1 MAYPNYIRGYGYR
14 DDEDEDEAYSSN
26 APMSAQLS
34 ALLPKPDPQ
43 MDERWRAAEN
53 QALDRATPHEYGVA
67 EGVRDFAPMA
77 VGSILDILVNK
88 GKGLGAIAGAGM
100 QALSAQDERR
110 DKDRHEAANEALNIR
125 RERGTGADRMTNAY
139 HALLRGKELENRI
152 NEQAA
157 KSGTPEEQA
166 AARKAGLAHTEAE
179 TRKLTAEAEN
189 TGLRDIIN
197 LLSSQNQRDRDTG
210 LQALKKRELD
220 INERRVTAE
229 EERNR
234 LDREGKR
241 ATQKTSNKETFN
253 RMGKDALAQARIIA
267 DLEPL
272 IAKYKKSGKEKPG
285 VGPADSRLP
294 AWFAPLTGG
303 NTADAIK
310 FQQGTGRLFGWASHE
325 VTGANSP
332 EKERDYNLIAQGL
345 KPGSTEQEFDIG
357 IDTATKMLRSN
368 LRGLSSADE
377 EAAREVLR
385 ENGLEEWVY
394 GTGAAPQAPG
404 TKAPPQPP
412 KPGAAAPSPTTGR
425 LPPKA
430 APPDQPVP
438 ERAPPTPEQKKQM
451 QALMNQI
458 PKNDREVV
466 LGGLGINPDMSY
478 DEQLRLLSE
487 EVARRVIS
495 KSGNAP
501 VVPSSPAPTGFKG
514 RRRRAP

>member
-1 MAYPNYIRGYGYR
+1 MAYPTYIRGYGYR
-14 DDEDEDEAYSSN
+14 DDDEDEIYSSN

-34 ALLPKPDPQ
+34 ALLPKPDRE

-53 QALDRATPHEYGVA
+53 QALDRATPREYGAA

-166 AARKAGLAHTEAE
+166 AARKAGLEHTQAE
-179 TRKLTAEAEN
+179 TGKLKAETEN
-189 TGLRDIIN
+189 TGLADMVRF
-197 LLSSQNQRDRDTG
+197 LTATNQADRDAA
-210 LQALKKRELD
+210 LQALKKREID
-220 INERRVTAE
+220 IDERRVTAE
-229 EERNR
+229 EERNK

-394 GTGAAPQAPG
+394 GAGAAPQAPG
-404 TKAPPQPP
+404 TKAPPLQPP
-412 KPGAAAPSPTTGR
+412 KPGAAAPPPTTGR
-425 LPPKA
+425 LPPTA
-430 APPDQPVP
+430 APDQPVP

-458 PKNDREVV
+458 PKNEREGVFA
-466 LGGLGINPDMSY
+466 GLNITSDMSY
-478 DEQLRLLSE
+478 DEQLKLLSE
-487 EVARRVIS
+487 EVARRVTS
-495 KSGNAP
+495 KSGNATI
-501 VVPSSPAPTGFKG
+501 VPSSPAPTGFRG